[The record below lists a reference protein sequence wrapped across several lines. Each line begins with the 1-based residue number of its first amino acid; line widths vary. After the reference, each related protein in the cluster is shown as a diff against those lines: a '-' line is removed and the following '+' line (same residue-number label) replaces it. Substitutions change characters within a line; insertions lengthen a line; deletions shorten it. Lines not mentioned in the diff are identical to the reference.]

1 MKVRGM
7 EVVREKLSKDEVD
20 KRLRRLFHY
29 KIRGGSYRGK
39 WGVGMRISKK
49 EEDKLFAEMKELKAK
64 QKPSQSE
71 WTEEDVIALLERNK
85 KTDGAYCGTVQMTGT
100 KKARKKFKTP
110 IAKCLGTSR
119 NKCPKKRCGN
129 KLKIWVSGLGV
140 RELLCPRCGW
150 TTRVID
156 PSTRI

>member
-7 EVVREKLSKDEVD
+7 EVVREKLSKDEVE
-20 KRLRRLFHY
+20 KRLRKLFHF
-29 KIRGGSYRGK
+29 KMTGGLRRKG
-39 WGVGMRISKK
+39 WAFGHRVSKK
-49 EEDKLFAEMKELKAK
+49 EEDRLFAETKELKAK

-71 WTEEDVIALLERNK
+71 WTEEDVLAMISRHKSLAHLLPKEI
-85 KTDGAYCGTVQMTGT
+85 
-100 KKARKKFKTP
+100 KKARKKFKIP